1 MLLYKWEN
9 VLIFLF
15 FIPLLFILF
24 IVIFPYLWSLAFYF
38 VKFLEIKNI
47 YKILIIFSILT
58 LILFSTYY
66 GYYFTEIGW
75 FSGPCFAAGLVALP
89 FYLWELYKIEKEE
102 KDNALIQRM
111 PTLQDYFNKNKKR
124 FITNKKMFF
133 IGLFG
138 VFISIWQIEV
148 PQRIVFESLIEAKVI
163 LSDRDYVVLEDKN
176 NFGRTDNIA
185 EGKWES
191 YDDLFGIIRFSKK
204 DFYACDTIDCKGKKK
219 KIGEIHSS
227 SISESTLHCA
237 LKLGGGCGLI
247 NASKSD
253 SYSLLEYLK
262 QNQNK
267 QINKQGENN
276 VTK

>member
-1 MLLYKWEN
+1 MFLIIIP
-9 VLIFLF
+9 IFLALCVLF
-15 FIPLLFILF
+15 AYLYAYVPFGVLSLSKRLSVKISFLVFYAIFTLLIAFVWLDIVVVSP
-24 IVIFPYLWSLAFYF
+24 IVILS
-38 VKFLEIKNI
+38 
-47 YKILIIFSILT
+47 ILILKRK
-58 LILFSTYY
+58 
-66 GYYFTEIGW
+66 GYFTN
-75 FSGPCFAAGLVALP
+75 FTKVRVAMAGACLLV
-89 FYLWELYKIEKEE
+89 F
-102 KDNALIQRM
+102 
-111 PTLQDYFNKNKKR
+111 T
-124 FITNKKMFF
+124 
-133 IGLFG
+133 
-138 VFISIWQIEV
+138 WQLEV
-148 PQRIVFESLIEAKVI
+148 PQRIAFESLIEAKVI

-227 SISESTLHCA
+227 SISESTLNCA
-237 LKLGGGCGLI
+237 FKLGGGCGLI